1 MLSYSDNGEGSRGTE
16 VMAKFVDE
24 SVIPLSSNLKNYSW
38 KIIPG
43 GETEG
48 FLTSSRNIVW
58 AHLPASD
65 LFSLY
70 FDYFALPSITNK
82 IDVFVVQSNSQREDI
97 LKTFDIPS
105 EKVKVIPNTINSTEF
120 KITNKPID
128 KIKLIY
134 MSQLDRGVDVLLSAL
149 EKIDDPN
156 IELTILFPCSCT
168 SCLAKYSYLFDLK
181 DPRVTVKSF
190 VPRDEFR
197 TLLSD
202 SHILAYPCTWKETFC
217 IALAESMAAGLM
229 AVTSKMGAIPE
240 TSLGFAKM
248 VDLSANSLD
257 KAASQYAKHL
267 KKSIKKYR
275 KGFDPTE
282 QVAAITTAFS
292 HERITQEWLN
302 LDAWLGTNR

>member
-1 MLSYSDNGEGSRGTE
+1 MLNYADDGEGSRGTE

-24 SVIPLSSNLKNYSW
+24 SVIPLSTNLKNYSW
-38 KIIPG
+38 KVIPG
-43 GETEG
+43 GETDG
-48 FLTSSRNIVW
+48 FLTSENNIVW

-70 FDYFALPSITNK
+70 FDYFALPSVTNK
-82 IDVFVVQSNSQREDI
+82 INVFVVQSNSQREDI
-97 LKTFDIPS
+97 LKTFDIPA
-105 EKVKVIPNTINSTEF
+105 EKVRVIPNTIKPNEF
-120 KITNKPID
+120 KALNKPTG

-134 MSQLDRGVDVLLSAL
+134 ISQLDRGVDVLLSAL
-149 EKIDDPN
+149 EKIGDPN
-156 IELTILFPCSCT
+156 IELTILFPCPCEL
-168 SCLAKYSYLFDLK
+168 CLAKYSYLFEVK
-181 DPRVTVKSF
+181 DPRVTVKNF

-197 TLLSD
+197 TLLSE

-229 AVTSKMGAIPE
+229 AVTSKVGAIPE
-240 TSLGFAKM
+240 TSLGFARM
-248 VDLSANSLD
+248 IDLDTKSLD

-282 QVAAITTAFS
+282 QVAAITAAFS